1 MSNAKMI
8 QSDISSV
15 LTLKEMAE
23 IDHELEHI
31 PYKSGAVV

>member
-15 LTLKEMAE
+15 LTSQEMAE
-23 IDHELEHI
+23 IDHELELSLIHI
-31 PYKSGAVV
+31 